1 MITVAVTGGIG
12 SGKSTVSAA
21 LREHGA
27 VVVDSDTL
35 AREVVAPGTPGLA
48 AVVEAFGADMIGDD
62 AALDRAALARVVFA
76 DPVARAR
83 LEGITHPL
91 VRARFAQLRGQ
102 APADSVVV
110 NDIPIL
116 TALAVAAGFQLVIGV
131 RADPADRVARLVGR
145 GLTEQDARAR
155 IAAQIGDEERAALC
169 DVVLDNHGSRD
180 ALAAAVDRLWMDRLV
195 PFEANVRLGRPAGRG
210 GPVLVEPRPSWP
222 ADARRLVARVSRAA
236 SGARVDHIGSTA
248 IPGMPAKDVI
258 DLQLTVPDLDTTG
271 GHAPAPT
278 RAPTAAPTPAPTAA
292 LTAALTA
299 AGFPRAAGFDT
310 DTPHPAGADPRMWRK
325 RMHGNADPGQS
336 VNLHVRVR
344 DSPGWRWALLFRDW
358 LRADPEVAAEYLAL
372 KRVIAA
378 EHAGETTAALY
389 ADAKESWM
397 ALAYDRGQA
406 WARET
411 GWLPVQPDR

>member
-21 LREHGA
+21 LCEHGA

-83 LEGITHPL
+83 LEEITHPL
-91 VRARFAQLRGQ
+91 VRARFARLRGQ

-116 TALAVAAGFQLVIGV
+116 TSLAVAAGFQLVIGV

-210 GPVLVEPRPSWP
+210 GAVLVEPRPSWP
-222 ADARRLVARVSRAA
+222 ADARRLAARVSRAA
-236 SGARVDHIGSTA
+236 AGARVDHIGSTA

-258 DLQLTVPDLDTTG
+258 DLQLTVPDLEITG
-271 GHAPAPT
+271 GFAP
-278 RAPTAAPTPAPTAA
+278 
-292 LTAALTA
+292 ALTA
-299 AGFPRAAGFDT
+299 AGFPRAVGFDT

-358 LRADPEVAAEYLAL
+358 LRADPEVAGEYLAL

-378 EHAGETTAALY
+378 EHAGETTSALY

-397 ALAYDRGQA
+397 ARAYDRGQA

-411 GWLPVQPDR
+411 DWIPVQPDR